1 MMRYA
6 ELKDKYDNLAKSELK
21 KNEDILKESFIE
33 YFGEEYRALLEKRFK
48 EIIYIYY
55 VNWQTIYKVTS
66 RESLAKEEKFKPY
79 FEFLEARENMFYS
92 FIHGNIMP
100 DCFIGTSDEY
110 VFDTLSIYDFV
121 LARMKQIDSYSFIHN
136 DMHGSKRLVCFN
148 LFLTDERVLIH
159 ELVHSLVGELILK
172 VRDSKRELSV
182 EKIGIS
188 IYDDRESLEDVFEEL
203 VVDKISGKIYEIFK
217 RRGGDLSSFLSGGIY
232 GGSYALNY
240 YLIDEFFDA
249 FEEELKRVLM
259 TDNKNYLLEKVGKD
273 NYYQYCK
280 LINDNFV
287 SGYPSDSF
295 KKKNINKINLIVN
308 SMMENVKR
316 QEEYSEDDWNQYFA
330 YLRSMGKKVTV
341 LNKKIN

>member
-6 ELKDKYDNLAKSELK
+6 ELKDKYNNLAKSELK

-33 YFGEEYRALLEKRFK
+33 YFGEKYRTLLESRFK

-66 RESLAKEEKFKPY
+66 KEDNKDKFVPY

-100 DCFIGTSDEY
+100 DCFIGTSDEN
-110 VFDTLSIYDFV
+110 VFDTLSIYDFI
-121 LARMKQIDSYSFIHN
+121 LARMKQIDPYSFIHN
-136 DMHGSKRLVCFN
+136 DMYGSKRLVCFN
-148 LFLTDERVLIH
+148 LFLTDERVLLH

-172 VRDSKRELSV
+172 VRDSKRELRV

-188 IYDDRESLEDVFEEL
+188 IYDDAESVEDIFEEL

-232 GGSYALNY
+232 EGSYEPNY

-249 FEEELKRVLM
+249 FEEELKNVLM
-259 TDNKNYLLEKVGKD
+259 TDNKNGLLEKVGKD
-273 NYYQYCK
+273 KYYLFCK
-280 LINDNFV
+280 LVNDGFV
-287 SGYPSDSF
+287 SGYPTDSVMENNM
-295 KKKNINKINLIVN
+295 KKIRDVVN
-308 SMMENVKR
+308 DMMEYAKNYR
-316 QEEYSEDDWNQYFA
+316 EYSEDDWNQYFA
-330 YLRSMGKKVTV
+330 YLKSMGKSVTV